1 MKRMTL
7 ALAATVAAT
16 TLALAGCTGAATPTP
31 TDGGGGAATGPEAL
45 NIGNFL
51 DVTSWDPS
59 LADIGFDG
67 PYLSAVYDTLIAL
80 DADGNP
86 VPSLATEW
94 TVAEDDLSI
103 DLDIRTDAVFSD
115 GTPVDVDAVV
125 KSLEYLKE
133 GARSGEAF
141 LNVKGFSAVDEDTV
155 QIELTQRDDTI
166 LYLMGLGRSYVMAP
180 ASIDAG
186 TLGAEPI
193 GSGPYV
199 LDATT
204 SVPGAEYHFT
214 KVADHWDAETYD
226 FAELSIFPIM
236 DATARH
242 NAMLSG
248 QINVQYGD
256 VANLAQAEEQN
267 WNVAQRVSG
276 WAGLVIT
283 DHTGAKSEPLAKLEV
298 RQALNYA
305 FDGAAILAAVGAG
318 AGVATNQVFPD
329 GGAINDPALND
340 RYAFSMDKAKEL
352 LADAGYADGFEITMP
367 MSPIFEMWKPS
378 AEQTLTELGVTVT
391 WDNMQMQD
399 YQLNAPN
406 YPMFIS
412 FLAMD
417 GNEVATVSR
426 QLTSVQWYN
435 PTPDW
440 ASNEV
445 LKPLVEK
452 VQTERGEAQTAA
464 IAELNEALV
473 DQAWWS
479 VWYQANNIFYSAEG
493 VQLQPIVGMM
503 FPTLR
508 YITQG

>member
-1 MKRMTL
+1 MKRMPL
-7 ALAATVAAT
+7 ALAAAVAA
-16 TLALAGCTGAATPTP
+16 TLALAGCS
-31 TDGGGGAATGPEAL
+31 GGAATDSSGGTGAEGPDSL
-45 NIGNFL
+45 DIGNFL

-67 PYLSAVYDTLIAL
+67 PYLSAVYDALIAL
-80 DADGNP
+80 DADGEP
-86 VPSLATEW
+86 IPSLATQW
-94 TVAEDDLSI
+94 TVADDDLSI

-125 KSLEYLKE
+125 ASLEYLKA
-133 GARSGEAF
+133 GARSGEAYT
-141 LNVKGFSAVDEDTV
+141 NVSAFEKVDDDTV
-155 QIELTQRDDTI
+155 RIVLTQRDDTI
-166 LYLMGLGRSYVMAP
+166 LYFMGLGRSYI
-180 ASIDAG
+180 ASPTAIEAG
-186 TLGAEPI
+186 TLGSTPV

-199 LDATT
+199 LDSAT
-204 SVPGAEYHFT
+204 SVAGAEYHFT
-214 KVADHWDAETYD
+214 KTDDHWDAKAYPFT
-226 FAELSIFPIM
+226 ELAIFPIT

-256 VANLAQAEEQN
+256 VANLEQAEQQG

-283 DHTGAKSEPLAKLEV
+283 DHTGGKSEPLGKLEV

-305 FDGAAILAAVGAG
+305 FDGAAVLAAVGNG

-329 GGAINDPALND
+329 GGPINDPELND
-340 RYAFSMDKAKEL
+340 AYAYDVDKAKQL
-352 LADAGYADGFEITMP
+352 LADAGYPDGFSISMP

-378 AEQTLTELGVTVT
+378 AEQALGEIGITVT
-391 WDNMQMQD
+391 WDNMQMPD

-417 GNEVATVSR
+417 GNDVATVAR
-426 QLTSVQWYN
+426 QVTSVQWFN
-435 PTPDW
+435 PNPDY
-440 ASNEV
+440 AENEV
-445 LKPLVEK
+445 LAPLVEE

-464 IAELNEALV
+464 VAELNEALV

-479 VWYQANNIFYSAEG
+479 VWYQADNTYFTAPGI
-493 VQLQPIVGMM
+493 QLQPVVGMM

-508 YITQG
+508 YITKG

>member
-1 MKRMTL
+1 MKRTTL
-7 ALAATVAAT
+7 ALAAAVAAT
-16 TLALAGCTGAATPTP
+16 LALTSCS
-31 TDGGGGAATGPEAL
+31 GGGTESPSDGSSAPDAL

-67 PYLSAVYDTLIAL
+67 PYLSAVYDALVAL
-80 DADGNP
+80 DADGTP
-86 VPSLATEW
+86 IPSLATGW
-94 TVAEDDLSI
+94 TVADDDLSI
-103 DLDIRTDAVFSD
+103 EMDIRTDAVFSD
-115 GTPVDVDAVV
+115 GAPVDVDAVID
-125 KSLEYLKE
+125 SLEYLKA
-133 GARSGEAF
+133 GARSGEAY
-141 LNVKGFSAVDEDTV
+141 LNVASFTKVDDDTLT
-155 QIELTQRDDTI
+155 IELTQRDDTI
-166 LYLMGLGRSYVMAP
+166 LYLMGLGRSYVMSP
-180 ASIDAG
+180 ASIEAG

-199 LDATT
+199 RDEAT

-214 KVADHWDAETYD
+214 KVEDHWDAETYP
-226 FAELSIFPIM
+226 FGELAIFPIT

-256 VANLAQAEEQN
+256 VANLDQAEQQG
-267 WNVAQRVSG
+267 WNTAQRVSG

-283 DHTGAKSEPLAKLEV
+283 DHTGAKSEPLGKLEV

-305 FDGAAILAAVGAG
+305 FDGAAVLAAVGSG

-329 GGAINDPALND
+329 GGDINDPALND
-340 RYAFSMDKAKEL
+340 AYAYNMDKAKEL
-352 LADAGYADGFEITMP
+352 LADAGYADGFAISMP

-378 AEQTLTELGVTVT
+378 AEQALTELGVTVT
-391 WDNMQMQD
+391 WDNMQMPD

-417 GNEVATVSR
+417 GNDVATVQR
-426 QLTSVQWYN
+426 QLTSVQWFN
-435 PTPDW
+435 PEPDY
-440 ASNEV
+440 AQNEV
-445 LKPLVEK
+445 IAPLVEK
-452 VQTERGEAQTAA
+452 VQTERGDAQTAA
-464 IAELNEALV
+464 VEELNQALV

-479 VWYQANNIFYSAEG
+479 VWYQANNIYYTAAG
-493 VQLQPIVGMM
+493 IQLQPVVGMM

>member
-1 MKRMTL
+1 MKRMPL
-7 ALAATVAAT
+7 ALAAAVAAT
-16 TLALAGCTGAATPTP
+16 LALTSCSGGTTPTP
-31 TDGGGGAATGPEAL
+31 SDGSGGEGPDAL

-67 PYLSAVYDTLIAL
+67 PYLSAVYDALIAL

-94 TVAEDDLSI
+94 TVADDDLSI
-103 DLDIRTDAVFSD
+103 DMDLRTDAVFSD
-115 GTPVDVDAVV
+115 GTPVDADAVV
-125 KSLEYLKE
+125 KSLEYLKA
-133 GARSGEAF
+133 GARSGEAY
-141 LNVKGFSAVDEDTV
+141 LNVAGIEKVDDDT
-155 QIELTQRDDTI
+155 ISLTLTQRDDTI
-166 LYLMGLGRSYVMAP
+166 LYLMGLGRSYIMSP
-180 ASIDAG
+180 SSIDAG
-186 TLGAEPI
+186 SLGKEPV

-199 LDATT
+199 LDSSTT
-204 SVPGAEYHFT
+204 VAGAEYHFT
-214 KVADHWDAETYD
+214 KVAEHWDAKTYP
-226 FAELSIFPIM
+226 FTELTIFPIT

-256 VANLAQAEEQN
+256 VANLEQADQQG

-283 DHTGAKSEPLAKLEV
+283 DHTGAKSEPLGKLEV
-298 RQALNYA
+298 RQALNHA
-305 FDGAAILAAVGAG
+305 FDGAAVLAAVGSG

-329 GGAINDPALND
+329 GGAINDPALNETYAHDMD
-340 RYAFSMDKAKEL
+340 RAKEL
-352 LADAGYADGFEITMP
+352 LAAAGYPDGFEISMP

-378 AEQTLTELGVTVT
+378 AEQALNELGVTVT
-391 WDNMQMQD
+391 WDNMQMPD

-417 GNEVATVSR
+417 GNDVATVQR
-426 QLTSVQWYN
+426 QLTSVQWFN
-435 PTPDW
+435 PEPDY
-440 ASNEV
+440 AQNDV
-445 LKPLVEK
+445 IAPLVEK
-452 VQTERGEAQTAA
+452 VRTERGEAQTAA
-464 IAELNEALV
+464 IEELNEALV

-479 VWYQANNIFYSAEG
+479 VWYQANNIYYTAAGIE
-493 VQLQPIVGMM
+493 LQPVVGMM

-508 YITQG
+508 YITRG

>member
-1 MKRMTL
+1 MKRMPL
-7 ALAATVAAT
+7 ALAAAVAAT
-16 TLALAGCTGAATPTP
+16 LALTSCSAGATPSP
-31 TDGGGGAATGPEAL
+31 SDGSAADGPDAL

-67 PYLSAVYDTLIAL
+67 PYLSAVYDALIAL
-80 DADGNP
+80 DADGKP
-86 VPSLATEW
+86 VPSLATGW
-94 TVAEDDLSI
+94 TVADDDLSI

-115 GTPVDVDAVV
+115 GTPVDVDAVIT
-125 KSLEYLKE
+125 SLDYLKQ
-133 GARSGEAF
+133 GARSGEAY
-141 LNVKGFSAVDEDTV
+141 LNVSAFEKVDDDTV
-155 QIELTQRDDTI
+155 RILLTQRDDTI
-166 LYLMGLGRSYVMAP
+166 LYFMGLGRSYVVSP
-180 ASIDAG
+180 AAIEAG
-186 TLGAEPI
+186 TLGSEPI

-199 LDATT
+199 LDGDT
-204 SVPGAEYHFT
+204 SIAGAEYHFT
-214 KVADHWDAETYD
+214 KTTDHWDAEAYP
-226 FAELSIFPIM
+226 FADLAIFPIT

-256 VANLAQAEEQN
+256 VANLEQAKQQG
-267 WNVAQRVSG
+267 WNTAERVSG

-283 DHTGAKSEPLAKLEV
+283 DHTGAKSEPLGKLEV

-305 FDGAAILAAVGAG
+305 FDGAAILAAVGSG

-329 GGAINDPALND
+329 GGTINDPALNET
-340 RYAFSMDKAKEL
+340 YAHNMDKAKKL
-352 LADAGYADGFEITMP
+352 LADAGYADGFEISMP

-378 AEQTLTELGVTVT
+378 AEQALTELGVKVT
-391 WDNMQMQD
+391 WDNMQMPD

-417 GNEVATVSR
+417 GNDVATVAR
-426 QLTSVQWYN
+426 QVTSVQWFN
-435 PTPDW
+435 PAPDY
-440 ASNEV
+440 AQNEV
-445 LKPLVEK
+445 IAPLVEK
-452 VQTERGEAQTAA
+452 VQTERGEAQTDAVE
-464 IAELNEALV
+464 ELNKALV

-479 VWYQANNIFYSAEG
+479 VWYQANNIYYTASG
-493 VQLQPIVGMM
+493 IQLQPIVGMM

>member
-1 MKRMTL
+1 MKRMPIALAAAVAATL
-7 ALAATVAAT
+7 ALTSCSGGT
-16 TLALAGCTGAATPTP
+16 TSSPSEGSGAGSP
-31 TDGGGGAATGPEAL
+31 DAL

-67 PYLSAVYDTLIAL
+67 PYLSAVYDALIAL
-80 DADGNP
+80 DKDGNP
-86 VPSLATEW
+86 IPSLATDW
-94 TVAEDDLSI
+94 TVADDDLSI

-115 GTPVDVDAVV
+115 GAPVDADAVV
-125 KSLEYLKE
+125 ASLEYLKA
-133 GARSGEAF
+133 GARSGEAY
-141 LNVKGFSAVDEDTV
+141 LNVSSFEKVDDDT
-155 QIELTQRDDTI
+155 ITITLTQRDDTI
-166 LYLMGLGRSYVMAP
+166 LYLMGLGRSYVMSP

-186 TLGAEPI
+186 SLGKEPI

-199 LDATT
+199 PDSTT
-204 SVPGAEYHFT
+204 SVAGAEYHFT
-214 KVADHWDAETYD
+214 KVADHWDAATYP
-226 FAELSIFPIM
+226 FAELSIFPIT

-256 VANLAQAEEQN
+256 VANLEQADQQG

-283 DHTGAKSEPLAKLEV
+283 DHTGAKSEPLGKLEV

-305 FDGAAILAAVGAG
+305 FDGAAILGAVGSG
-318 AGVATNQVFPD
+318 AGVASNQVFPD

-340 RYAFSMDKAKEL
+340 TYAYNIDKAKQL
-352 LADAGYADGFEITMP
+352 LADAGYPDGFEISMP

-378 AEQTLTELGVTVT
+378 AEQALNELGVTVT
-391 WDNMQMQD
+391 WDNMQMPD

-417 GNEVATVSR
+417 GNDVATVSR
-426 QLTSVQWYN
+426 QLTSVQWFN
-435 PTPDW
+435 PEPDY
-440 ASNEV
+440 AKNDV
-445 LKPLVEK
+445 IAPLVEK
-452 VQTERGEAQTAA
+452 VQTARGDEQTAA
-464 IAELNEALV
+464 IAELNQALV

-479 VWYQANNIFYSAEG
+479 VWYQANNIYYTADG
-493 VQLQPIVGMM
+493 IQLQPVVGMM

-508 YITQG
+508 SITKG